1 MTREETI
8 KILAIL
14 KAAYPNSYKNMTK
27 EEANGTVTIWAMQFA
42 TMPAE
47 VVMLAINKL
56 ISTSPFPPAIC
67 EVKNKISGLYWESW
81 EALRQNK
88 EFKTL
93 TPEQEA
99 VYQRIYDAAESLRN
113 CGAGAEPSLQEMIE
127 GANNQFLIG
136 SNKEI
141 L

>member
-27 EEANGTVTIWAMQFA
+27 EEASGTVTVWTMQFA
-42 TMPAE
+42 NIPAE

-67 EVKNKISGLYWESW
+67 EVKEKLGGLYWEAW
-81 EALRQNK
+81 EALEEHKNN
-88 EFKTL
+88 KTL
-93 TPEQEA
+93 TAEQERL
-99 VYQRIYDAAESLRN
+99 YMQIFKIAEEARSKRN
-113 CGAGAEPSLQEMIE
+113 CEPSLKEMTQ
-127 GANNQFLIG
+127 GTMKFLTG
-136 SNKEI
+136 SNQ
-141 L
+141 